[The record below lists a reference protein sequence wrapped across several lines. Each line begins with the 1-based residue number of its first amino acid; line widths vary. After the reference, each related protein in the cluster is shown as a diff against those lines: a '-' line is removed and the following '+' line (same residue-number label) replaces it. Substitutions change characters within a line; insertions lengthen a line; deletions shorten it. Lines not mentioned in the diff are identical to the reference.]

1 MTHGSE
7 WDMEIMT
14 TLGWKCYTRLRP
26 CVICFVVW
34 QNNTY
39 NILLYKTDILS
50 WEFCLQDGGVSDS
63 FTYKMA
69 AMQNK
74 QNVNKNNVEYILCL
88 HLVRVTWPLHGHLGW
103 HYNDYRLP
111 LVIVMTTGRPPT
123 RSAFDNAQR
132 HVTAFRPISEAVRSW
147 SCDIGLSD
155 VGAQLAG

>member
-1 MTHGSE
+1 MAAF
-7 WDMEIMT
+7 
-14 TLGWKCYTRLRP
+14 LRVLPTRWQCVSFADKMAVFLLVLPTRWWRVSSANKMAAFLRVLP
-26 CVICFVVW
+26 TRWRRGRFA
-34 QNNTY
+34 
-39 NILLYKTDILS
+39 
-50 WEFCLQDGGVSDS
+50 
-63 FTYKMA
+63 YKMA

-74 QNVNKNNVEYILCL
+74 QNVNKNNVEYILRL
-88 HLVRVTWPLHGHLGW
+88 LLVRVTWPLHGHLGW